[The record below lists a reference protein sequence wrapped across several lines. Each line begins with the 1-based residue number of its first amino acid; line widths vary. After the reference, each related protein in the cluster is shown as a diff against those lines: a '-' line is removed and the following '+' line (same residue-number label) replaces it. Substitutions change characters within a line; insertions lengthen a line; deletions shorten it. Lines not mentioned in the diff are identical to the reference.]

1 MDKIGKYDLIRA
13 LGKGATST
21 VYLGVDA
28 FAQRQVAVKIAS
40 PEVLKDP
47 ARGRLYKHLFL
58 NEASLVGKLSHP
70 HITQIYDAAIDD
82 SLCYI
87 VMEYV
92 QGGTLETYASPE
104 KLLPVER
111 IVEIIFKCTRALD
124 FAYGIGITHR
134 DIKPAN
140 ILFAGDSAASGDIK
154 ISDFGAAIIDS
165 LDNTQ
170 VSGIGSPAYM
180 SPEQVQELP
189 LDYRTD
195 IYSLGVVMYQLLC
208 GRLPFQANNKYN
220 MIYQIINADPKP
232 PSHYRAGIPAGID
245 EITMRAMARDA
256 DNRYPSW
263 RDFSNALAQAFRNKT
278 LPLTKRNLTETE
290 QFETMREIAFFAAF
304 SDVEIW
310 EVLRFATWETVR
322 AGKTI
327 IRDGEHG
334 DFFGFLISGELKIIK
349 HGRILNLM
357 TNGDCFGEMAAIS
370 SEKIRTADVV
380 ALTETQVV
388 IIRGEILSQASE
400 TCRMHFYQAFLS
412 VMVTRLALSS
422 ARLAAR

>member
-1 MDKIGKYDLIRA
+1 MDKIGKYDLIRE

-21 VYLGVDA
+21 VYLGMDA
-28 FAQRQVAVKIAS
+28 FAQRQVAIKVVS
-40 PEVLKDP
+40 PEVLKNP
-47 ARGRLYKHLFL
+47 ARGQLYKHLFF

-70 HITQIYDAAIDD
+70 HITQIHDAAIDD
-82 SLCYI
+82 ALCYI

-92 QGGTLETYASPE
+92 PGGTLEAHTLPG
-104 KLLPVER
+104 KLLPIDR
-111 IVEIIFKCTRALD
+111 IIEIIFKCTRALD

-154 ISDFGAAIIDS
+154 ISDFGAAIIES

-180 SPEQVQELP
+180 SPEQVQELA
-189 LDYRTD
+189 LDHRTD
-195 IYSLGVVMYQLLC
+195 IYSLGIVMYQLLC

-220 MIYQIINADPKP
+220 MIYQIINTDPKP
-232 PSHYRAGIPAGID
+232 PSHFRPEIPAVID
-245 EITMRAMARDA
+245 EIVMRAMAKEASD
-256 DNRYPSW
+256 RYPSW
-263 RDFSNALAQAFRNKT
+263 RDFSNALAQAFRSKT

-290 QFETMREIAFFAAF
+290 QFGTMRDLAFFAAF

-310 EVLRFATWETVR
+310 EILRFSTWKTVH
-322 AGKTI
+322 AGETI
-327 IRDGEHG
+327 IHDGERG

-349 HGRILNLM
+349 QERILNLM
-357 TNGDCFGEMAAIS
+357 TSGDCFGEMAVIG
-370 SEKIRTADVV
+370 SERIRTADVT
-380 ALTETQVV
+380 ALIETQVV
-388 IIRGEILSQASE
+388 LIRDEILRQASD
-400 TCRMHFYQAFLS
+400 TCRMHLYQAFLE
-412 VMVTRLALSS
+412 VMVTRLALCS

>member
-1 MDKIGKYDLIRA
+1 MEKIGKYDLIRE
-13 LGKGATST
+13 LGKGAAST

-28 FAQRQVAVKIAS
+28 FAQRQVAIKVVS
-40 PEVLKDP
+40 SEVLKDP
-47 ARGRLYKHLFL
+47 ARGQLYKHLFF

-82 SLCYI
+82 ALCYI

-92 QGGTLETYASPE
+92 QGGTLEAHALPG
-104 KLLPVER
+104 KLLPVDR
-111 IVEIIFKCTRALD
+111 IIEIVFKCTRALD
-124 FAYGIGITHR
+124 FAYSIGITHR

-154 ISDFGAAIIDS
+154 ISDFGAAIIES

-180 SPEQVQELP
+180 SPEQVQELT
-189 LDYRTD
+189 LDHRTD

-232 PSHYRAGIPAGID
+232 PSHFRAEIPAVID
-245 EITMRAMARDA
+245 EIVMRAMARDA
-256 DNRYPSW
+256 NDRYPSW
-263 RDFSNALAQAFRNKT
+263 RDFSNALAQAFRNKM

-290 QFETMREIAFFAAF
+290 QFGTMRDIAFFAAF

-310 EVLRFATWETVR
+310 EILRFCTWKTVH
-322 AGKTI
+322 AGETI
-327 IRDGEHG
+327 IRDGERG

-349 HGRILNLM
+349 QGRILNLM
-357 TNGDCFGEMAAIS
+357 TSGDCFGEMAVIG
-370 SEKIRTADVV
+370 SERIRTADVI

-388 IIRGEILSQASE
+388 IIRDEILRQASD
-400 TCRMHFYQAFLS
+400 TCRMHFYQAFLE